1 MLLDDFVPN
10 KGGLEG
16 GIIMLSN
23 RIRNSKLLNKVCTAK
38 EAAMLIKDGMNV
50 ATSGFTPSG
59 YPKAVP
65 LALAKLAKETKNK
78 IKINLYTGA
87 SVGDELDGALARA
100 DIIEKRLPYQT
111 NKSLREITNRGK
123 CEFLDMHLSHV
134 PHYTKLGF
142 LGKIDI
148 AIIEAVAITKEGHII
163 PSTSIGAS
171 PTYVKMAD
179 KVIIEINTSQPP
191 QLEGMADI
199 YIPKNP
205 PYTRPIPI
213 VMPNDRIGTEY
224 IPCGIDKIAAIV
236 ITDIKD
242 NVRPLAP
249 VDETSQKISEHLIN
263 FLKREVEEGR
273 LTNELL
279 PIQSGVGSVANAV
292 LAGLGKSDFENLVCY
307 TEVIQDSMLELIDT
321 SKVLFA
327 SGTSITPSIEG
338 LEKFKENIKFYRDK
352 IILRPQEIS
361 NHPEVIRRLGVIA
374 INTAVEVDIYGNV
387 NSTNIMGSGMMNGI
401 GGSGDFTRNAYIS
414 IFTTPSTAKNG
425 EISSIVPM
433 VSHHDHTEHD
443 VMVVITEQG
452 VADLRGLSPKERAE
466 SIIKN
471 CAHPDFRPMLIDY
484 FNRAKE
490 GRDKHIPHIL
500 EEALSWH
507 ARFMKKGT
515 MRVK

>member
-1 MLLDDFVPN
+1 M
-10 KGGLEG
+10 
-16 GIIMLSN
+16 ISN
-23 RIRNSKLLNKVCTAK
+23 RIRNNKLLNKVCTAK

-50 ATSGFTPSG
+50 GTSGFTPSG

-65 LALAKLAKETKNK
+65 LALAELDKEINEKL
-78 IKINLYTGA
+78 KINLYTGA

-100 DIIEKRLPYQT
+100 DIIGKRLPYQT
-111 NKSLREITNRGK
+111 NESLRDHINNSK

-148 AIIEAVAITKEGHII
+148 AIIEAVAITEEGHII
-163 PSTSIGAS
+163 PSTSIGTS
-171 PTYVKMAD
+171 PTYVEMAD
-179 KVIIEINTSQPP
+179 KVIIEINTSQPLE
-191 QLEGMADI
+191 LEGMADI

-213 VMPNDRIGTEY
+213 MMPNDRIGTEY
-224 IPCGIDKIAAIV
+224 IPCNIDKIAAIV

-249 VDETSQKISEHLIN
+249 VDETSQRISEHLIK
-263 FLKREVEEGR
+263 FLEKEVEAGR

-307 TEVIQDSMLELIDT
+307 TEVIQDSMLDLIDT
-321 SKVLFA
+321 GKALFA
-327 SGTSITPSIEG
+327 SGTSITPSAEG
-338 LEKFKENIKFYRDK
+338 LERFKKNIEFYKDK

-361 NHPEVIRRLGVIA
+361 NHPEVIRRLGIIA
-374 INTAVEVDIYGNV
+374 INTAVEADIYGNV
-387 NSTNIMGSGMMNGI
+387 NSTNIMGSRMMNGI
-401 GGSGDFTRNAYIS
+401 GGSGDFTRNAYVS
-414 IFTTPSTAKNG
+414 IFTTASTAKKG
-425 EISSIVPM
+425 KISSIVPM

-443 VMVVITEQG
+443 VMIVITEQG

-466 SIIKN
+466 AIINN
-471 CAHPDFRPMLIDY
+471 CAHPDFRPMLLDY
-484 FNRAKE
+484 FDRAKE
-490 GRDKHIPHIL
+490 GKYKHTLHIL
-500 EEALSWH
+500 QEALSWH
-507 ARFMKKGT
+507 ERFIKKGT
-515 MRVK
+515 MKF